1 MNNQKK
7 VLVTGAAGFIGM
19 HTSLK
24 LLKEGFSVIGIDNLN
39 NYYDVSLKYD
49 RLNQIGIIKS
59 DDLRYNHI
67 VTAEN
72 GFSFVRLD
80 ISDLN
85 SLESLFETSSIDY
98 VIHLAAQAGV
108 RHSITHPSVYIES
121 NIIGFFNILELC
133 RGYSVKH
140 LLFASSSSVYGN
152 SSLVP
157 FDENQNTDSPVSLYA
172 ATKKSNEV
180 MAHVYSHLYNL
191 KCTGLRFFTVYG
203 PWGRPDMAY
212 FKFANAISEGK
223 VVQLY
228 NHGKLRR
235 DFTYIDDVV
244 ESLFR
249 LLATSTNNS
258 ESLNQFLNNNYKI
271 LNIGNSNPEELEEF
285 VKYLEIGLGKQAL
298 IESLPMQAGDVYQ
311 TYADTGALKDII
323 GYQPTTN
330 LSDGLDLFTQWFKD
344 YKKVNN

>member
-1 MNNQKK
+1 
-7 VLVTGAAGFIGM
+7 LVTGVAGFIGM

-24 LLKEGFSVIGIDNLN
+24 LLKEGFTVFGIDNLN
-39 NYYDVSLKYD
+39 DYYDVRLKND
-49 RLNQIGIIKS
+49 RLNQLGIRNS
-59 DDLRYNHI
+59 DSLNYNQI

-85 SLESLFETSSIDY
+85 SLQSLFETSSIDY

-108 RHSITHPSVYIES
+108 RYSITNPTTYIES
-121 NIIGFFNILELC
+121 NIVGFFNILELC
-133 RGYSVKH
+133 RKFSVQH
-140 LLFASSSSVYGN
+140 LFFASSSSVYGN
-152 SSLVP
+152 SSDVP
-157 FDENQNTDSPVSLYA
+157 FNEQQNTDSPISLYA

-180 MAHVYSHLYNL
+180 MAHAYSHLYNI

-223 VVQLY
+223 AIQLY
-228 NHGKLRR
+228 NYGKLSR

-258 ESLNQFLNNNYKI
+258 ERLNHSFSNNYKL
-271 LNIGNSNPEELEEF
+271 LNIGNSNPEELKEF
-285 VKYLEIGLGKQAL
+285 VKYLELGLGKQAV

-311 TYADTGALKDII
+311 TYADTRTLNEII
-323 GYQPTTN
+323 GYLPTTK
-330 LSDGLDLFTQWFKD
+330 LSVGLDLFTQWFKL
-344 YKKVNN
+344 YKN